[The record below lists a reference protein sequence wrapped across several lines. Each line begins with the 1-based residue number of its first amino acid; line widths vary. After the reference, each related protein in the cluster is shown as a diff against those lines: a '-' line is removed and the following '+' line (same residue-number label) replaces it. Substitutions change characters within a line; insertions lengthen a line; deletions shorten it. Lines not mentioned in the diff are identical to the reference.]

1 MDAHVADD
9 RFDRELRRRE
19 LARRL
24 VAHHARTQT
33 ISELTA
39 LTHHQQS
46 TLRQRWRVTQETRHR
61 GPSPTSFSVL
71 LSSMRTRSEASALTV
86 LCRLLNAIPPSHR
99 KSKRKTPSAIEVGE
113 RLCDVFEIYSAYLP
127 HSNFEFDHLMLLA
140 QGLARSEVIAIGNCT
155 ICRATILIDLLAT
168 RPLVCSHCIRNI
180 PYSSARTTRA
190 QTDERGSTSNDDS
203 GFVQAEFF

>member
-61 GPSPTSFSVL
+61 GPPPTSFSVL
-71 LSSMRTRSEASALTV
+71 LSSTRTRSEASALTV
-86 LCRLLNAIPPSHR
+86 LCRVLNAVPPSNR
-99 KSKRKTPSAIEVGE
+99 KSKCQSPSAVELGE
-113 RLCDVFEIYSAYLP
+113 RLCEVFEIYSAYLP
-127 HSNFEFDHLMLLA
+127 HSTFEFDHLTLLA
-140 QGLARSEVIAIGNCT
+140 KGLARADAIRIGNCT
-155 ICRATILIDLLAT
+155 ICRATILVDVLAT
-168 RPLVCSHCIRNI
+168 RPNVCSHCLQDIQS
-180 PYSSARTTRA
+180 SSAKRRKAKAGELPNENNDEFAYA
-190 QTDERGSTSNDDS
+190 QADL
-203 GFVQAEFF
+203 F